1 MVKLK
6 FSHRFLRVVKLYKEV
21 LLHLCKVHI
30 NFKSCHFENA
40 KKVLYGFLLHFLLE
54 KPLFMRVS
62 GYCKVIAI
70 GHFPRWHF
78 LATPIGIIC
87 NCMLTNALFMRV
99 SGAWGAKKGRLKTVL
114 KVVEV
119 TGLEPAASCSQSRHS
134 SQTELHLDMIIKFLR
149 SCSVVLWSLSCKI
162 VALYTAV
169 SIALFCCASS
179 SSLYLPPVAVAFVTQ
194 SRHSS
199 QTELHLEVY

>member
-1 MVKLK
+1 MCKRCATQQYFTFIQLYLKSPEILINRAFWGFFWHKIKQVK
-6 FSHRFLRVVKLYKEV
+6 
-21 LLHLCKVHI
+21 
-30 NFKSCHFENA
+30 
-40 KKVLYGFLLHFLLE
+40 
-54 KPLFMRVS
+54 KPAEL
-62 GYCKVIAI
+62 
-70 GHFPRWHF
+70 
-78 LATPIGIIC
+78 
-87 NCMLTNALFMRV
+87 
-99 SGAWGAKKGRLKTVL
+99 
-114 KVVEV
+114 VEV

-149 SCSVVLWSLSCKI
+149 SCSVVLWSPSCKI

-179 SSLYLPPVAVAFVTQ
+179 SSLYLPPAAVAFVTQ